1 MAMLRHSF
9 PFVLILIIMTAC
21 TGQSSVTPTAVSIS
35 KLIATV
41 EISSTAN
48 AEEAAATR
56 SAISPTPVPPTAT
69 VNPTETP
76 YVGIFIGE
84 AQQQEMMVNFT
95 APIFGPRVE
104 LGQPTANAQ
113 RCLSVAI
120 DSPYLTAWRSNS
132 SVSQRMGCP
141 IQGGFGF
148 FGEVQVFETGVMYH
162 YPELEAIWAIRSLQ
176 SGTSGTFDY
185 LENPSDVSTIGIQPP
200 SGLIVPGDIFGNIWI
215 TVEGLRGEMGFA
227 RTEAQEVPLGLQRF
241 DNGTFLLDSIAGQ
254 VYALVVDGTVLG
266 PFLTSETEP
275 ALITTPTPAG
285 TGAPELTEEPQG

>member
-1 MAMLRHSF
+1 ML
-9 PFVLILIIMTAC
+9 TAC
-21 TGQSSVTPTAVSIS
+21 TGQAPVTPTAVSIS

-41 EISSTAN
+41 AISPTAN

-69 VNPTETP
+69 INPTETP

-84 AQQQEMMVNFT
+84 AQPEEMMVNFT
-95 APIFGPRVE
+95 APIFGPRVD
-104 LGQPTANAQ
+104 LSQPTANAQ
-113 RCLSVAI
+113 RCLSVPI
-120 DSPYLTAWRSNS
+120 DGPYLTTWRTNS

-148 FGEVQVFETGVMYH
+148 FGEVQVFETGVMYY
-162 YPELEAIWAIRSLQ
+162 YPELEAVWAIRSLQ
-176 SGTSGTFDY
+176 SGTSGRYDY
-185 LENPSDVSTIGIQPP
+185 LENPTDVSTIGIQPP
-200 SGLIVPGDIFGNIWI
+200 SGLIVPGDIFGNMWV

-241 DNGTFLLDSIAGQ
+241 ENGTFLLDSIAGQ

-275 ALITTPTPAG
+275 ARITTPTPAG
-285 TGAPELTEEPQG
+285 TGAPELTAEAIPEITEEPQG